1 MDRLDDGLMS
11 NGLIAG
17 PISTTSN
24 NDSNS
29 SSSSNNSSSQQQ
41 QQQQSNIN
49 LNKEAKYTMPGVL
62 HYLQHEWSKYE
73 YDKQQW
79 ELEKAE
85 LLVSLKKNLNIL

>member
-17 PISTTSN
+17 PISTT
-24 NDSNS
+24 NDSTS
-29 SSSSNNSSSQQQ
+29 ASTSSQQTQ
-41 QQQQSNIN
+41 QQQQSNN
-49 LNKEAKYTMPGVL
+49 NSNRETKYTMPGVL

-79 ELEKAE
+79 ELDKAE
-85 LLVSLKKNLNIL
+85 LLVS